1 MSKKHLAIS
10 LLALVLASG
19 SSLYGDILDTR
30 VFSKRITVTFTGVQS
45 GVTLADFPALVK
57 LSTAIEGFSYDDF
70 KGTNGAD
77 LRFADSAGNLIPH
90 EIDTWNPSGV
100 STVWVKVPSLAQ
112 GAVVSAYYGSTA
124 TLPEVAAKDV
134 WDENYVG
141 VWHLGESALP
151 MKESS
156 ETSSDFTTANN
167 GGAVEYAA
175 EGIVGGSVNF
185 GTSGR
190 GGMLNAPDHD
200 ALDGFTACTIEAWTF
215 MDAEARSYKAGG
227 SDVSKGLLSKRSNY
241 QVEGSYHLWDVG
253 TGLSV
258 CIASNGTS
266 QTSITGIADV
276 PSGVWVHQVV
286 TFNAGNVANY
296 KSGAPSGTD
305 TTPVKK
311 INAGAADLHLGNFN
325 SGDARNFPG
334 KVDEV
339 RISKIARSAAWLKA
353 TYDTISSADF
363 ATYAVGSVS
372 AYGQIDASAFSK
384 KVDVTFSGYTGAE
397 LTNFPVLVK
406 LSTAID
412 GFRYADFKVANGGD
426 LRFADAY
433 GNLIPYEID
442 TWNPDG
448 VSTVWVRMPV
458 LAQNATVTAYY
469 GSSATL
475 PDVPSRDVWDDGYVG
490 VWHLGESALP
500 MKESTGVSTP
510 FSAKTGTVAYGA
522 EGVVGKSADFSTVSG
537 NNYLKA
543 NDDDDLDGFTD
554 FTIELWA
561 VQNAFRT
568 DNNYGGMLTKR
579 NGANSQ
585 ESILIYEEKNGVP
598 TFCFNSDSTS
608 GHRHTVGAKAVPV
621 LGEWTH
627 YAFTLN
633 SSSSRCGVFFN
644 GTNNVNSTTT
654 LSSVFAGTATLNIG
668 GDPSQQSFPG
678 RIDEVRISRVAR
690 SEAWIK
696 ATHDTVTASGF
707 ATYEAGSAPG
717 ALMIDENDFAK
728 QMEIT
733 FHGYAGAELENFP
746 VLVRLSTDIAGF
758 KYADFALQNGGDLR
772 FADST
777 GVILPHEIDTW
788 DESGVS
794 TVWVKV
800 PSLAFLS
807 KIKAYYGCI
816 NPPHVDPKDVWDSN
830 YVGVWHLG
838 ESALPM
844 KESTGVGSD
853 FSSKTGTVN
862 YAVSGVVG
870 RSVDFSSSYATK
882 TNALFADD
890 DDELDG
896 FEDFTLEV
904 WTCQN
909 AFYTDTSKELYAG
922 ILGKRAAAKSDESFF
937 VYQNSLKSAG
947 NTFPKACFNVDGT
960 EAGREMLTAVSLPRL
975 GQWMHSAY
983 TRNASTGA
991 FDIFFDGTNN
1001 VSAST
1006 THQGPVHAS
1015 SAPLQLGW
1023 VATTY
1028 NTFPGKIDEV
1038 RISRSARSAAWIK
1051 ATHDTIALAD
1061 FAYYEVLSYQPDD
1074 TQWYTNGVIACSTP
1088 DYTRESG
1095 DSYVY
1100 VFTTNCVVMA
1110 LTNLHLTAI
1119 SQSSVSETDYGYFQP
1134 GETKEIVASAG
1145 TMLGLTAEPVDL
1157 DSISSA
1163 EVTPAGGYTETREG
1177 AYTVYTF
1184 TGSGSIAVD
1193 KPGVADVVIVGP
1205 GGGET
1210 VTLRRL
1216 ILNEGT
1222 SVVISETIA
1231 GIGRYMVGAGTEG
1244 GDAGYVIV
1252 RVWDDYV
1259 LSANSIGPSKATFE
1273 WGVTAISGT
1282 ANIRLRY
1289 GTSKTALTNTV
1300 MLAAGASAGAGGL
1313 ADVTGLD
1320 PDTTYYAQ
1328 LQVDGGSGYA
1338 SVGEVVSFA
1347 TAALLPRSTGGKE
1360 VFVGEPVTPGL
1371 KAGFAN
1377 TNYIDIATTDSKF
1390 RWRDNLEL
1398 GIIAATNA
1406 TSGLSDTGC
1415 PPIWANNRVWVF
1427 SGCMYFD
1434 GEHYYQFGEAID
1446 DAVKV
1451 YIDGSQLFS
1460 DAGWNSWGSGCKKP
1474 TEGWHSVE
1482 FRFSNG
1488 TGGAGISGNWKA
1500 GTVQRTD
1507 KNGLD
1512 CGFGW
1517 GKSTTNAKPA
1527 NMSTLEWLCDPGD
1540 GSLLRPEMPKEFFL
1554 SINGFE
1560 VDDTQ
1565 YNVTISNSTKT
1576 ACSGIIYYGEGTDVD
1591 SITNSPMQLRRRLD
1605 IDAFGTVTLELDW
1618 EGDQPPNYVVVIP
1631 DVGSSEVMS
1640 FTASSLVAASVKS
1653 VGSDSAV
1660 VTVALGFDLEVDGDV
1675 PTSTLAAYFGPT
1687 DAGAGESG
1695 WAHSQALGSV
1705 EAGTYD
1711 FTVNGLQVGESYV
1724 LRIKATDAGGNAV
1737 WSAPVSFSVSG
1748 VYLGGSVEVYEN
1760 DPRQQK
1766 VALNRAGADLSGS
1779 MTVFLE
1785 YSGSGTGSVSALPG
1799 SLTFGPGESVA
1810 YITFT
1815 VSDNSRKDGNRS
1827 FDVSIMEGSSYV
1839 AIAPLAATVT
1849 ILDDES
1855 ADGEV
1860 VTWTGANGND
1870 WADGGNWDKG
1880 HAPRSVDTACFAD
1893 TGVSADMTV
1902 NVASAEGIRQL
1913 VIETPLAF
1921 TLSGTG
1927 SLAVNRVVR
1936 TDTDNVEEGKITMA
1950 LPVVVGNWEGGFSR
1964 WTVEGSAGI
1973 ELGAGLSAPEG
1984 VKFLKEGSGSL
1995 WLSAANTTYSGPWKI
2010 YEGAVYASAVSAVK
2024 GDISLGGSSIPA
2036 RLEALVDNAISPASS
2051 PSVYGNGTLVAKES
2065 ADASIQPMR
2074 VNVHEGGVANLG
2086 DSFSGHQVYLTGGT
2100 VNGNIVCYGASDQR
2114 IESYA
2119 SSETA
2124 TLGGYCVGAAANDLS
2139 VKVEDGEAPVDLV
2152 LGGRIYYGE
2161 DAISGGYL
2169 TKKGSGTVR
2178 TTADWTGMSLGVE
2191 IAEGRVLVD
2200 NPSADGLGNQAVKV
2214 DAGATLGGTGFI
2226 GGTTA
2231 SYATSSAVT
2240 VEGKGNNE
2248 GTIAPGTLDAAGNHV
2263 IGTLTVGSPSKGG
2276 SVSFGDYTRFTV
2288 HIGPNG
2294 TCDRLLVNGTVSI
2307 AAGAGTKI
2315 EIVCDTPAAVG
2326 GKYRV
2331 LKATGGVTGAFFNV
2345 TAPLPG
2351 WKVTYTADEIF
2362 VEAPQPGR
2370 RLIIR

>member
-112 GAVVSAYYGSTA
+112 GATVTAYYGSTA
-124 TLPEVAAKDV
+124 TLPEVSSKDV

-141 VWHLGESALP
+141 VWHLGESSLP
-151 MKESS
+151 MKDSS
-156 ETSSDFTTANN
+156 ATGLNVTQSSGTVGFGAAGAAGASVDF
-167 GGAVEYAA
+167 GEYNKKNL
-175 EGIVGGSVNF
+175 IY
-185 GTSGR
+185 
-190 GGMLNAPDHD
+190 APDHA
-200 ALDGFTACTIEAWTF
+200 ALDGFSQCTFEAWTYQTTHAQNSGVF
-215 MDAEARSYKAGG
+215 AKRAGYNNNVSYQIYDSGDASATISLTLGTTTANSVPTGAGVAAALNVWNYVSFTFNSGAINAYKNGVASGDTRTF
-227 SDVSKGLLSKRSNY
+227 SAQTVLA
-241 QVEGSYHLWDVG
+241 G
-253 TGLSV
+253 TGPL
-258 CIASNGTS
+258 CIGSF
-266 QTSITGIADV
+266 D
-276 PSGVWVHQVV
+276 
-286 TFNAGNVANY
+286 
-296 KSGAPSGTD
+296 
-305 TTPVKK
+305 
-311 INAGAADLHLGNFN
+311 

-363 ATYAVGSVS
+363 ATYAAGSVS

-433 GNLIPYEID
+433 GNLLPYEID
-442 TWNPDG
+442 TWDPEG

-475 PDVPSRDVWDDGYVG
+475 PDVPSQDVWDDGYVG
-490 VWHLGESALP
+490 VWHLGESAVP
-500 MKESTGVSTP
+500 MNDSTGVSTA
-510 FSAKTGTVAYGA
+510 FTTKTGTLGYQSSGA
-522 EGVVGKSADFSTVSG
+522 VGGSVDFSSG
-537 NNYLKA
+537 TTKNYLQA
-543 NDDDDLDGFTD
+543 PDNDKLEGFGD
-554 FTIELWA
+554 FTLEVWTF
-561 VQNAFRT
+561 QDSFRT
-568 DNNYGGMLTKR
+568 DGNYAGIFSKR
-579 NGANSQ
+579 TGAVSHETFLVYQQNASPR
-585 ESILIYEEKNGVP
+585 NPV
-598 TFCFNSDSTS
+598 FCFNTNGVNS
-608 GHRHTVGAKAVPV
+608 GRISLSSSVVPTT
-621 LGEWTH
+621 GQWTH
-627 YAFTLN
+627 QAFTRSATIGRANLYLN
-633 SSSSRCGVFFN
+633 GASGGIAGGGSLPLFS
-644 GTNNVNSTTT
+644 GTGPIY
-654 LSSVFAGTATLNIG
+654 LGCDI
-668 GDPSQQSFPG
+668 SQQSFPG
-678 RIDEVRISRVAR
+678 RIDEVRISKVAR

-758 KYADFALQNGGDLR
+758 KYTDFSLQNGGDLR

-807 KIKAYYGCI
+807 KIRAYYGCI

-909 AFYTDTSKELYAG
+909 AFYTDSSKDMWAG
-922 ILGKRAAAKSDESFF
+922 ILGKRAAAKTDESFF

-1001 VSAST
+1001 VSAVT

-1119 SQSSVSETDYGYFQP
+1119 SQSSASETDYGYFQP
-1134 GETKEIVASAG
+1134 GETREIVASVG

-1222 SVVISETIA
+1222 SVVISDTIA
-1231 GIGRYMVGAGTEG
+1231 GIGRYMVGAGTEEG
-1244 GDAGYVIV
+1244 TAGYVIV

-1259 LSANSIGPSKATFE
+1259 LSANSVGPSKATFE

-1338 SVGEVVSFA
+1338 PVGEVVSF
-1347 TAALLPRSTGGKE
+1347 TTTALLPRSTGGKE

-1390 RWRDNLEL
+1390 RWLDNLEL

-1427 SGCMYFD
+1427 SGSMYFD

-1451 YIDGSQLFS
+1451 YIDGSSVLS
-1460 DAGWNSWGSGCKKP
+1460 DGSWNTWGSCSVKPP

-1540 GSLLRPEMPKEFFL
+1540 GSLLRPEIPKEFYL
-1554 SINGFE
+1554 SVNGFE

-1565 YNVTISNSTKT
+1565 YNVTISNTTRT

-1605 IDAFGTVTLELDW
+1605 IDAFGSVTLELDW

-1631 DVGSSEVMS
+1631 DVGASEVMS
-1640 FTASSLVAASVKS
+1640 FTASSIVAASVKS

-1675 PTSTLAAYFGPT
+1675 PTSALEAYFGPT

-1695 WAHSQALGSV
+1695 WAHSQSLGSV

-1711 FTVNGLQVGESYV
+1711 FTVNGLQVGGSYV

-1748 VYLGGSVEVYEN
+1748 VYLGGSVDVYEN

-1785 YSGSGTGSVSALPG
+1785 YSGSGTSSVSALPG

-1815 VSDNSRKDGNRS
+1815 ASDNARKDGNRS

-1870 WADGGNWDKG
+1870 WADDGNWDKG

-1950 LPVVVGNWEGGFSR
+1950 LPVVVGNWEEGFSR

-2024 GDISLGGSSIPA
+2024 GEISLGGSSIPA

-2051 PSVYGNGTLVAKES
+2051 PSVYGNGTLVAKEP

-2074 VNVHEGGVANLG
+2074 VNVHEGGVADLG

-2114 IESYA
+2114 IVSYA

-2139 VKVEDGEAPVDLV
+2139 VTVEDGEAPVDLV

-2169 TKKGSGTVR
+2169 TKKGFGTVR